1 MITIKEIVEISW
13 ASLLLTIM
21 LIISN
26 DKWTWIKKISITLIW
41 WILSWYFI
49 SSIPAYY
56 LPDMYNSVLGAGI
69 RWGST
74 IIWFLWL
81 LYIFEKETYKE
92 IFNYIKDKN
101 IKW

>member
-21 LIISN
+21 LVITNS
-26 DKWTWIKKISITLIW
+26 KWAWIKKISITLIW

-56 LPDMYNSVLGAGI
+56 MADAYKSVLGTGI

>member
-1 MITIKEIVEISW
+1 MTTIKEIVEISW

-21 LIISN
+21 LILTN
-26 DKWTWIKKISITLIW
+26 KKWTGVIKLLFTFIW

-56 LPDMYNSVLGAGI
+56 IPDMYNSVLWTWI
-69 RWGST
+69 RWWST

-92 IFNYIKDKN
+92 IFNLIKEKN